1 MKYLVKLFVV
11 TFLIVNC
18 TYAQAQ
24 DKIAYIDMKY
34 ILNSSD
40 AGNSAQK
47 YLTETFKKN
56 QKKFTDLETSLKKE
70 EIDLLGK
77 KNVLTKEEYSKK
89 ADELRKKVTTYQNER
104 RQSLEDIAKKR
115 KDARD
120 LLIKKI
126 DPIIKKYINENG
138 ISLLIDKK
146 NIVMGNSEL
155 DITKTIT
162 EQLNKEFPSINL
174 K

>member
-40 AGNSAQK
+40 AGKGAQK

-155 DITKTIT
+155 DITKTIA
-162 EQLNKEFPSINL
+162 EQLNKELPSINL